1 MSKRKGQTNGSRT
14 RNKTSSAASGNAPEI
29 DAAGAALSADSAAL
43 DTAPLVDGTNGVDGA
58 AEGKGLSDGG
68 RQELSGLEA
77 GEGATPG
84 ADAKTADTSGEIVS
98 GDIGDGSGSGP
109 IENDGDASADGAA
122 DGGQDVPVSG
132 EANDQA
138 GSVGGGN
145 PASGNDGRE
154 DDEGG
159 EGAQSRLQRR
169 NGRLYLRHDEKSG
182 SLSSGNVAGI
192 SDDLKAALNRFG
204 FTSVEAVASAYC
216 HARVGESFLK
226 AIEVIREH
234 DGPFKDWA
242 PANDPVEIIHDL
254 YAALEHAREKAAA
267 APALDPEG
275 SPASSEAP
283 PEADSCPV
291 CDVLF
296 KPDDMC
302 AIDIEMGTCHA
313 ECLDGTPVVDLDTG
327 EPSSG
332 PVLTFRYD
340 DEKSELA
347 SASPLHSDA
356 LTDAIHDA
364 AIFAGAYTPENFPAS
379 QLDPEFWRKCNPDDI
394 IMHVADDAFRS
405 VHANIEV
412 IGAILTGGA
421 PLEGSAFSYEAAKDL
436 QDFIRKI
443 GRRATPEIL
452 AQQLVITKHRQSAEL
467 TPAEHIG
474 LKTFI
479 AVLLDLDDYAAVE
492 KKRLEDLAAEKP
504 TPRPVPIEDT
514 TMETVDDPMATH

>member
-1 MSKRKGQTNGSRT
+1 MSKRKGRTNGSAT
-14 RNKTSSAASGNAPEI
+14 RNQTSPTASGNAPEI
-29 DAAGAALSADSAAL
+29 DAAGAALSADSAAV

-58 AEGKGLSDGG
+58 ADGKGLSDGG
-68 RQELSGLEA
+68 RQELQELEA
-77 GEGATPG
+77 GAGAAPG
-84 ADAKTADTSGEIVS
+84 ADTKAADTTGEIVS
-98 GDIGDGSGSGP
+98 GDIGAGSGSGA

-122 DGGQDVPVSG
+122 DDGKNGSVSRQSG
-132 EANDQA
+132 DQA
-138 GSVGGGN
+138 GSAGGGN
-145 PASGNDGRE
+145 PASGDDGRE
-154 DDEGG
+154 DDESG

-169 NGRLYLRHDEKSG
+169 NGRLYLRHDGESG
-182 SLSSGNVAGI
+182 SLSSNNVAGL

-226 AIEVIREH
+226 AIEVIRGY

-267 APALDPEG
+267 APTDPAG
-275 SPASSEAP
+275 NPASSEAP
-283 PEADSCPV
+283 PEADSCPICAV
-291 CDVLF
+291 PF
-296 KPDDMC
+296 KPDDVC

-327 EPSSG
+327 EPSGG
-332 PVLTFRYD
+332 PVLTFRYG
-340 DEKSELA
+340 DEKTSSTLVPAHSE
-347 SASPLHSDA
+347 A

-364 AIFAGAYTPENFPAS
+364 LIFAGVYAPENFPES
-379 QLDPEFWRKCNPDDI
+379 QGDPEFWRKCNPDNI
-394 IMHVADDAFRS
+394 IMNVADDAFRS
-405 VHANIEV
+405 VAANIEV
-412 IGAILTGGA
+412 VRAILTGEQVRD
-421 PLEGSAFSYEAAKDL
+421 PLWLSTDAAMAL
-436 QDFIRKI
+436 QDFVCKI

-479 AVLLDLDDYAAVE
+479 AVLLDLNDFAAAE
-492 KKRLEDLAAEKP
+492 KKRLEELAAEKP